1 MRLFDTTLPDDDARR
16 LSLSLSVAELAQLY
30 TLIEAA
36 EDAGLDESAIGQHLR
51 VAILRLEGNLTRE
64 IDRILPAIDALRVT
78 GEPPP
83 DRVDRLAGA
92 AARLNDC
99 MAI

>member
-30 TLIEAA
+30 ALAESA
-36 EDAGLDESAIGQHLR
+36 EDAGLDELAIAQDLR

-64 IDRILPAIDALRVT
+64 VDRILPAIDAIRVT

-83 DRVDRLAGA
+83 DRVGRLVA
-92 AARLNDC
+92 AARLNNC
-99 MAI
+99 VAI